1 MPKYMLILHDD
12 MTTLSTISPAEM
24 QRVVA
29 KYMAWSD
36 KIARSGHLR
45 GGEKLCE
52 EGGKHLSAK
61 GGTLVVKDG
70 PFAEAKEVVGGYF
83 VIEAKD
89 YAEAT
94 TIAGD
99 CPHLALGGRIELRE
113 IDPMPEPTP

>member
-12 MTTLSTISPAEM
+12 MTALSKISPDEM

-36 KIARSGHLR
+36 QMARAGHLR

-52 EGGKHLSAK
+52 EGGKHLTAK

-70 PFAEAKEVVGGYF
+70 PFAEAKEIVGGYF
-83 VIEAKD
+83 MIEAKD

-94 TIAGD
+94 SLSAD

-113 IDPMPEPTP
+113 IDPMPEPTA